1 MIDDNEI
8 ENNNQNIQNKKLINE
23 KESFKKELIKI
34 EYDYKEKIIQLN
46 NRIKELK
53 KRLEIVKNKFIKSIQ
68 NYDNPKILDIVL
80 DCIAEL
86 TEIFGLNN
94 AYFSALLKEKTAT
107 NYTSLCSDLI
117 KHIKEKEN
125 VVINHI
131 EEI

>member
-1 MIDDNEI
+1 M
-8 ENNNQNIQNKKLINE
+8 
-23 KESFKKELIKI
+23 
-34 EYDYKEKIIQLN
+34 
-46 NRIKELK
+46 
-53 KRLEIVKNKFIKSIQ
+53 EIVKNKFIKSIQ